1 MNNGIWDE
9 LPNELYV
16 IGDIHGDFY
25 ALKQALEL
33 TGCVIFD
40 KCITNE
46 IVSESGENIKLID
59 GCEYY
64 IKEGK
69 IKWNC
74 EKNNCTIVF
83 AGDLIDRCRNINNY
97 TCNYVVHDE
106 DCDYLILK
114 LLIDLNRLANQYNST
129 VIIVLGNHEIMN
141 IEGKLTYI
149 SKKALENNNRIK
161 NITTILKENLHNLY
175 GIVRINNYIICH
187 GGINPNFFKKF
198 SKYFNQENE
207 FIHNY
212 NIYVQEYIC
221 NKGKRFLITDNES
234 PFWDR
239 SNGLND
245 SNNDCKLNDD
255 QCDEIFS
262 LDILNIKKKKY
273 IKNIKLIVAHCP
285 QVINRLSKGINLTS
299 CKIFKKR
306 IWRIDI
312 SMSRAFDNYANIDYI
327 NVLVKEAIQRY
338 NNNNIDMNFIL
349 QFNINRDHTE
359 TAVQILKITKAS
371 EIEESVIIGKKSLEY
386 FYSDVFKDNY
396 NLMLLYLLQ
405 DIKSY
410 YNEDKIN
417 GLNEL
422 KTIIFNKY
430 YKKCDSSILN
440 YNIKYKSAF
449 LDLTN
454 FFNNIL

>member
-1 MNNGIWDE
+1 MSIGIWNE

-25 ALKQALEL
+25 ALKQSLEL

-40 KCITNE
+40 ECITNK
-46 IVSESGENIKLID
+46 IVLEAGVDIKLMD

-69 IKWNC
+69 IRWNC
-74 EKNNCTIVF
+74 EKKNCTIVF

-114 LLIDLNRLANQYNST
+114 LLIDLNRLANQYNSN

-141 IEGKLTYI
+141 IEGKLSYI
-149 SKKALENNNRIK
+149 SKKALQNNSVRIK
-161 NITTILKENLHNLY
+161 DITTILKENLHNLY

-187 GGINPNFFKKF
+187 GGINPNFLEKY
-198 SKYFNQENE
+198 SKYFDQENE
-207 FIHNY
+207 FIDNY
-212 NIYVQEYIC
+212 NKYVQNYIC
-221 NKGKRFLITDNES
+221 NKENNILITDNES

-239 SNGLND
+239 SNGLN
-245 SNNDCKLNDD
+245 NFENECKLNNK
-255 QCDEIFS
+255 QCNKIF
-262 LDILNIKKKKY
+262 LDNILNIKQN
-273 IKNIKLIVAHCP
+273 IESIKLIVAHCP
-285 QVINRLSKGINLTS
+285 QIINKLSTGINLTS
-299 CKIFKKR
+299 CKNFKER

-312 SMSRAFDNYANIDYI
+312 SMSRAFDNYVSLNYI
-327 NVLVKEAIQRY
+327 NILLIDAKERF

-349 QFNINRDHTE
+349 QFNINRDHIE
-359 TAVQILKITKAS
+359 TAVQILKITN
-371 EIEESVIIGKKSLEY
+371 INEEVIIGQKSLEY
-386 FYSDVFKDNY
+386 FYRDVFKNNY

-405 DIKSY
+405 DIELY
-410 YNEDKIN
+410 YNNNKIN
-417 GLNEL
+417 NLREL
-422 KTIIFNKY
+422 KNMIFNRY
-430 YKKCDSSILN
+430 YKKGGSAILN
-440 YNIKYKSAF
+440 YNIKYKPEF
-449 LDLTN
+449 LDVTN